1 MRLAGRRVLVI
12 GGASGI
18 GRAIVLRAVRE
29 GATVAVADVDSDAA
43 EATASQARDEGGKA
57 ASIAMDVADE
67 ASVKEGIDAAVREL
81 GGLDVLINTAGVL
94 SMGLVEEFPA
104 GDWDRVLAVNARG
117 QFLAVKHAVPA
128 LKESDAASII
138 TLGSAAGIKGGP
150 GATAYSASKG
160 AVIAFSRAL
169 AVELSPQGIRVN
181 ALCPGWVDT
190 AFNQPAYDMMG
201 GDSKVTEFVEGSV
214 PLKRMATPDEIAAYA
229 VFLASDDSSYV
240 TAQAVVAD
248 GGML

>member
-1 MRLAGRRVLVI
+1 M
-12 GGASGI
+12 SH
-18 GRAIVLRAVRE
+18 
-29 GATVAVADVDSDAA
+29 
-43 EATASQARDEGGKA
+43 
-57 ASIAMDVADE
+57 
-67 ASVKEGIDAAVREL
+67 L
-81 GGLDVLINTAGVL
+81 GGLDVLVNTSGVL
-94 SMGLVEEFPA
+94 SVGPVEEF
-104 GDWDRVLAVNARG
+104 DTSEWDRILDVNVRG

-128 LKESDAASII
+128 LKESEGASII

-169 AVELSPQGIRVN
+169 AMELAPHGIRVN

-190 AFNQPAYDMMG
+190 PFNQAAYDMMG
-201 GDSKVTEFVEGSV
+201 GDEKVAEFVEASV
-214 PLKRMATPDEIAAYA
+214 PLKRQATPEEIAAYA
-229 VFLASDDSSYV
+229 VFLASTESSYV